1 MGNGQRHRIFKVQ
14 QDQVDRKERM
24 EVMARTVQMERQLQM
39 HPHQQVLWDL

>member
-1 MGNGQRHRIFKVQ
+1 MENGQRHRIFKAQ

-39 HPHQQVLWDL
+39 HQHQQVQLDL